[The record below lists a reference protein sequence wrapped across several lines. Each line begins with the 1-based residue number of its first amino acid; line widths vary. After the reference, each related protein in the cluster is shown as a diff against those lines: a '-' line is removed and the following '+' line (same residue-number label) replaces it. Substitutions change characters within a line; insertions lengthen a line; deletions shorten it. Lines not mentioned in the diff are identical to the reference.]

1 MITRE
6 KKLAMY
12 ILILPFIVIEDT
24 ILHENQNGVK
34 VQCFFLTIVA
44 ISTTRSSK
52 TPPGTFF

>member
-6 KKLAMY
+6 KKLVMY
-12 ILILPFIVIEDT
+12 IMILPFIVIEDT

-34 VQCFFLTIVA
+34 VQCFFTIVA

-52 TPPGTFF
+52 SPPRTFF